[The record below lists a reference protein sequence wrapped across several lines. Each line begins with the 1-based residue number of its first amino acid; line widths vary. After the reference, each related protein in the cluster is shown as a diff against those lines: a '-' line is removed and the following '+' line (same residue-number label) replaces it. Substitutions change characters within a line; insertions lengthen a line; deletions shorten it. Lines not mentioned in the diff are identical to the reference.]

1 MNTQF
6 FIFTIKDLRNA
17 IAHNNVI
24 FDTQFKTG
32 KIDERLV
39 ALLESE
45 VAISNIDFNYMDAYV
60 IMITYFLRKMGETK
74 TACKQFVT
82 LYQQQTEYLRN
93 ELPINIYN
101 QVVDTQ
107 HKCLTK
113 FYQQIIKSLHI
124 LCSILNIFA
133 IT

>member
-45 VAISNIDFNYMDAYV
+45 VGISNIDFNYMDAYV
-60 IMITYFLRKMGETK
+60 IMITYFLRKMGETN

-82 LYQQQTEYLRN
+82 LYQQQTAYLRN
-93 ELPINIYN
+93 KLPINIYN
-101 QVVDTQ
+101 QVVGTQ
-107 HKCLTK
+107 HKPNINALQN
-113 FYQQIIKSLHI
+113 FISKS
-124 LCSILNIFA
+124 
-133 IT
+133 